1 MKKKI
6 QGGYVIVYDHYL
18 ELKKKFGLDNGDIL
32 LLAKVVAL
40 DLGLGV
46 CTVSDKRL
54 ASYLNETVRNIQKR
68 LCRLEE
74 KNMIARNWKKGNA
87 DESQRIISVNYE
99 IIGNQE

>member
-1 MKKKI
+1 MRRI
-6 QGGYVIVYDHYL
+6 QGSYVIVYDHYL
-18 ELKKKFGLDNGDIL
+18 DLKKEYGLDNGDVL

-40 DLGLGV
+40 DIGLGV
-46 CTVSDKRL
+46 CTVSDKKL

-68 LCRLEE
+68 LARLEE
-74 KNMIARNWKKGNA
+74 KKLIARKLKKGNA